1 MSALS
6 PEQALVLTA
15 IDRFLADPDLL
26 VDDEGHDAGDV
37 IEGIRQALTLVLPAQ
52 EIEGAITSLLARHG
66 SSLDEDTQLVLEA
79 LLQAIERDDTEPSLE
94 VLLAGEAELLQSN
107 ALDGTSLL
115 VWEEGAM
122 PPLAEL
128 EILELLERFPC
139 RGEGA
144 RWNCDEFVQL
154 LETKA
159 NLLEQTLLAVEVLEE
174 EPHTLPKARTLVLAV
189 PDDPEE
195 PLDLLEVVVP
205 LTVLQSGPG
214 EDDPAGT
221 PTDSSAADG

>member
-26 VDDEGHDAGDV
+26 VDAEGQDAGDV
-37 IEGIRQALTLVLPAQ
+37 IEAIRQALTLVLPAQ

-66 SSLDEDTQLVLEA
+66 SSLEEDTQLVLEA

-94 VLLAGEAELLQSN
+94 ALLAGEADLLQSN
-107 ALDGTSLL
+107 ALDGTALL
-115 VWEEGAM
+115 VWEEEAL
-122 PPLAEL
+122 PPLEEL

-144 RWNCDEFVQL
+144 RWTCDDFVQL

-159 NLLEQTLLAVEVLEE
+159 ALLEQTLLALEVLEE
-174 EPHTLPKARTLVLAV
+174 EPHTHPKAHTLVLAV
-189 PDDPEE
+189 PADPAE

-205 LTVLQSGPG
+205 LAVLSADAG
-214 EDDPAGT
+214 EMG
-221 PTDSSAADG
+221 